1 MSSLPS
7 PAPPSHDPNRAG
19 RLAEHADLDITRR
32 AMHGTWTSISIFI
45 ILALFT
51 SYFVERP
58 WLPFTF
64 AVLMAVLIGLRIWL
78 RRWPNQTNRRSRRI
92 RKKLYFSTIILMGL
106 FWGLFYGLTVLVY
119 GYGHWTTLVL
129 LICVTGVASSATTS
143 FAPNLAVMRWF
154 LIVLVGP
161 SLLVDALAGTTHGYA
176 MGLLFSMYLLFSM
189 IQGSRRSKEYWRAL
203 AASELLKER
212 AEELEKAKLVA
223 EASSRAKSEF
233 LANISH
239 ELRTPM
245 NGVIGM
251 TDLTLASDLTPEQ
264 RQNLQMVK
272 SSAESLLKLLN
283 ELLGYS
289 KVEAGKL
296 ELEEIPF
303 SPRQTLDMA
312 AKPQAILARGK
323 GLQFHCETPDEVP
336 DVLIG
341 DPERLRQILVNL
353 IGNAVKFTERGEVR
367 VSVERIAA
375 AAEEVELQFTVM
387 DTGIGVTED
396 KRDVIFYPFSQADG
410 ATTRRFGGTG
420 LGLTIS
426 AHLVRMIGGRIWLES
441 EAGRGSRF
449 HFTGK
454 FEVPQASSEVVP
466 AQAREQARTRIMG
479 AIPLD
484 GGADF

>member
-7 PAPPSHDPNRAG
+7 PAASSHDPIRAG
-19 RLAEHADLDITRR
+19 RLAEHADLDLTRR
-32 AMHGTWTSISIFI
+32 AIHGTW

-51 SYFVERP
+51 SYFIERP
-58 WLPFTF
+58 WLPFSF
-64 AVLMAVLIGLRIWL
+64 ALLMALIIGLRIWL
-78 RRWPNQTNRRSRRI
+78 RRWPNQTNSRSRRI
-92 RKKLYFSTIILMGL
+92 RKNLYFSTIILMGL
-106 FWGLFYGLTVLVY
+106 FWGLFYGLTVMVY

-129 LICVTGVASSATTS
+129 LICVTGVASAATTS
-143 FAPNLAVMRWF
+143 FAPNLAVMHWF

-161 SLLVDALAGTTHGYA
+161 SLLVDALAATPHGYA

-189 IQGSRRSKEYWRAL
+189 IQGSRRSKEYWTAL
-203 AASELLKER
+203 AAGELLKER
-212 AEELEKAKLVA
+212 AEELEKAKLAA
-223 EASSRAKSEF
+223 EASSRFKSEF

-245 NGVIGM
+245 NGVIGL
-251 TDLTLASDLTPEQ
+251 TDLTLAGDLTPEQ
-264 RQNLQMVK
+264 RQDLQLVK

-283 ELLGYS
+283 DLLDYS

-296 ELEEIPF
+296 ELEQIPF
-303 SPRQTLDMA
+303 SLRQTLDLA
-312 AKPQAILARGK
+312 AKPLSILARGK
-323 GLQFHCETPDEVP
+323 GLHFHCETLEEVP
-336 DVLIG
+336 GVLIG

-367 VSVERIAA
+367 VSVGRVAVAPEA
-375 AAEEVELQFTVM
+375 VELQFTVM
-387 DTGIGVTED
+387 DTGIGVPED
-396 KRDVIFYPFSQADG
+396 KHEVIFHPFSQADG
-410 ATTRRFGGTG
+410 STTRRFGGTG
-420 LGLTIS
+420 LGLTI
-426 AHLVRMIGGRIWLES
+426 AARLVRLIGGRIWLES

-454 FEVPQASSEVVP
+454 FEVPPGSPVVAP
-466 AQAREQARTRIMG
+466 AEAHTGIVG